1 MDNEQLGVY
10 RDRIVR
16 YMIKAAKEAKVNTS
30 WISINE
36 EYESALRISW
46 RASSTTPPL
55 ITFLGDLRAS
65 NVQAFAWFGALNTI
79 ARTLLHF
86 TVPGVPDIYQGNE
99 IMDLSLVDPDN
110 RRPVDYAMR
119 ARHVARAMEHA
130 GQDAAEGA
138 SAYARTLLPTAHDG
152 RLKLWVTSHALQL
165 RRAHLELF
173 ARGDYLALWVASR
186 DQLCKMS
193 SLSRGD

>member
-1 MDNEQLGVY
+1 MVADKSAPSRNDEYLLYQTLVGSFPVEAMDNEQLGVY

-36 EYESALRISW
+36 EYESALRDFVEGILDD
-46 RASSTTPPL
+46 SSTNP
-55 ITFLGDLRAS
+55 FLGDLRAS
-65 NVQAFAWFGALNTI
+65 NAAFAWFGALNTI

-86 TVPGVPDIYQGNE
+86 TVPGVPDIYQGDE

-119 ARHVARAMEHA
+119 ADMLRAMEARRPRRGGGRIGVCPNTVADSPRRSPQALGDVARAA
-130 GQDAAEGA
+130 TSPRA
-138 SAYARTLLPTAHDG
+138 S
-152 RLKLWVTSHALQL
+152 
-165 RRAHLELF
+165 
-173 ARGDYLALWVASR
+173 
-186 DQLCKMS
+186 
-193 SLSRGD
+193 